1 MRIEI
6 VHIHHILKLHDYFEG
21 VEEAICGSV
30 ILTKLH
36 PHLILIRLKAC
47 FISTH
52 LNLLDL
58 ICIFKHGSGEFC
70 FQTLKKNRT
79 HQALKI
85 NSRHN
90 KILQCL
96 STVFKIK
103 SQLLSMARKLSL
115 YDSETTQFL
124 PPLNKPL
131 SQQHTMTYGSQTHKY
146 VFSPINS
153 AFFFQP
159 VLSYKILLISGKI
172 N

>member
-1 MRIEI
+1 
-6 VHIHHILKLHDYFEG
+6 
-21 VEEAICGSV
+21 
-30 ILTKLH
+30 
-36 PHLILIRLKAC
+36 
-47 FISTH
+47 
-52 LNLLDL
+52 
-58 ICIFKHGSGEFC
+58 
-70 FQTLKKNRT
+70 
-79 HQALKI
+79 
-85 NSRHN
+85 
-90 KILQCL
+90 
-96 STVFKIK
+96 
-103 SQLLSMARKLSL
+103 MARKLSL

>member
-1 MRIEI
+1 M
-6 VHIHHILKLHDYFEG
+6 
-21 VEEAICGSV
+21 
-30 ILTKLH
+30 
-36 PHLILIRLKAC
+36 KAC

-52 LNLLDL
+52 LKLLDL

-70 FQTLKKNRT
+70 FQTLKNNRT
-79 HQALKI
+79 HQTSLKI

-96 STVFKIK
+96 STAFKIK
-103 SQLLSMARKLSL
+103 SQLLSLARKLSL

-124 PPLNKPL
+124 SPRNKSLP
-131 SQQHTMTYGSQTHKY
+131 QPHTMTYGSQTHKS
-146 VFSPINS
+146 VFTPTHS

-159 VLSYKILLISGKI
+159 VLSYQLLLISGEI